1 MCVIVLKRYVE
12 YHRKF
17 LGGRQMKMKKFF
29 AAVLA
34 VVLAVVMVL
43 AVVTGCSKGSGKA
56 SADTQKKGMESTFK
70 LKYKDS
76 NGISDIT
83 LKSVAAGK
91 EAAISINGSVNVE
104 GESYTVNSD
113 KLLVVSDNK
122 LYVNVKSLLDFIA
135 SYGENMGIY
144 GSKIDAVKEYIK
156 EDYVY
161 VDLDSMKD
169 YLKEA
174 DSKSVIDTVNGLM
187 DAFKD
192 IAEVSENDTLKQYTV
207 TCKSAEDIVK
217 IAEVLKKYIADNKSA
232 WVDAAYEQYSKIDIN
247 DVMDKA
253 ADMVVSAMGQDESMS
268 EMLKKQILAN
278 VDVSSY
284 EISKEA
290 LAESFDKIEE
300 MLDVDAS
307 DIKAFNGDATFK
319 ITSSGDR
326 TYGISFEA
334 NGENGEYAYISYT
347 LNNETLIDAS
357 APDKA
362 QNISDIV
369 SDLVKGL
376 ATTK

>member
-1 MCVIVLKRYVE
+1 
-12 YHRKF
+12 
-17 LGGRQMKMKKFF
+17 MKMKKFF
-29 AAVLA
+29 AA
-34 VVLAVVMVL
+34 VLAVVMVL

-91 EAAISINGSVNVE
+91 EAAVSINGSVNVE

-144 GSKIDAVKEYIK
+144 GSQIDAVKEYIK

-192 IAEVSENDTLKQYTV
+192 IAEVSGNDTLKQYTV

-278 VDVSSY
+278 IDVSSY

-290 LAESFDKIEE
+290 LAESFDKIK
-300 MLDVDAS
+300 D
-307 DIKAFNGDATFK
+307 FNGDATFK

-347 LNNETLIDAS
+347 LNNETSIDAS

-376 ATTK
+376 AATK

>member
-1 MCVIVLKRYVE
+1 
-12 YHRKF
+12 
-17 LGGRQMKMKKFF
+17 MKMKKFF

-34 VVLAVVMVL
+34 VVMVL
-43 AVVTGCSKGSGKA
+43 AVVTGCAKGSGKA

-76 NGISDIT
+76 NGICDIT

-91 EAAISINGSVNVE
+91 EAAVSINGSVNVE

-135 SYGENMGIY
+135 SYGENMGID
-144 GSKIDAVKEYIK
+144 GSQTDAVKEYIK

-174 DSKSVIDTVNGLM
+174 DSKPVIDTVNGLM

-192 IAEVSENDTLKQYTV
+192 IAEVSGNDTLKQYIV

-253 ADMVVSAMGQDESMS
+253 ADMVVSAMGYDESMS

-278 VDVSSY
+278 INASSY

-307 DIKAFNGDATFK
+307 DIKDFNGDATFK
-319 ITSSGDR
+319 VTSSGDR

-347 LNNETLIDAS
+347 LNNETFIDAS

-376 ATTK
+376 AATE

>member
-1 MCVIVLKRYVE
+1 
-12 YHRKF
+12 
-17 LGGRQMKMKKFF
+17 MKMKKFF
-29 AAVLA
+29 AA
-34 VVLAVVMVL
+34 VLAVVMVL

-56 SADTQKKGMESTFK
+56 SADTQKKGMEATLQ
-70 LKYKDS
+70 LKHKDS

-91 EAAISINGSVNVE
+91 EAAVSINGSVIVE

-113 KLLVVSDNK
+113 KLLLVSDNK

-135 SYGENMGIY
+135 SYGKNMGID
-144 GSKIDAVKEYIK
+144 GSQTDAVKEYIK

-174 DSKSVIDTVNGLM
+174 DSKPVIDTVNGLM

-192 IAEVSENDTLKQYTV
+192 IAEVSGNDTLKQYTV

-247 DVMDKA
+247 DVMDKV
-253 ADMVVSAMGQDESMS
+253 ADMV
-268 EMLKKQILAN
+268 
-278 VDVSSY
+278 VSSY

-290 LAESFDKIEE
+290 LAESYDKIEE

-307 DIKAFNGDATFK
+307 DIKDFNGDATFK

-326 TYGISFEA
+326 TYGISFEI
-334 NGENGEYAYISYT
+334 NGENGEYTYISYT
-347 LNNETLIDAS
+347 LNNETFIDAS

-362 QNISDIV
+362 QNISDVV

>member
-1 MCVIVLKRYVE
+1 
-12 YHRKF
+12 
-17 LGGRQMKMKKFF
+17 
-29 AAVLA
+29 
-34 VVLAVVMVL
+34 MVL

-56 SADTQKKGMESTFK
+56 SADTQKKGMESTLK

-83 LKSVAAGK
+83 LKSVASGK
-91 EAAISINGSVNVE
+91 EAAVSINGSVNVE

-122 LYVNVKSLLDFIA
+122 LYVNVKSFNKLYVNVKSLLDFIA
-135 SYGENMGIY
+135 SYGENMGID
-144 GSKIDAVKEYIK
+144 GSQTDAVKEYIK

-174 DSKSVIDTVNGLM
+174 DSKPVIDTVNGLM

-192 IAEVSENDTLKQYTV
+192 IAEVSGNDTLKQYTV

-307 DIKAFNGDATFK
+307 DIKDFNGDATFK

-347 LNNETLIDAS
+347 LNNETFIDAS

-376 ATTK
+376 AATK

>member
-1 MCVIVLKRYVE
+1 
-12 YHRKF
+12 
-17 LGGRQMKMKKFF
+17 MKMKKFF

-34 VVLAVVMVL
+34 VLMVL

-56 SADTQKKGMESTFK
+56 SADTQKKGMESTLK
-70 LKYKDS
+70 LKHKDS

-91 EAAISINGSVNVE
+91 EGAVSINGSVIVE
-104 GESYTVNSD
+104 GETYTVNSD

-135 SYGENMGIY
+135 SYGEDMGID
-144 GSKIDAVKEYIK
+144 GSQTDAVKEYIK

-174 DSKSVIDTVNGLM
+174 DSKPVIDTVNGLM

-192 IAEVSENDTLKQYTV
+192 IAEVNGNDTLKQYTV

-217 IAEVLKKYIADNKSA
+217 VAEVLKKYIADNKSA
-232 WVDAAYEQYSKIDIN
+232 WVDAAYEQYSKININ

-268 EMLKKQILAN
+268 EMLKKQMLAN
-278 VDVSSY
+278 IDTSSY
-284 EISKEA
+284 EISKDA

-307 DIKAFNGDATFK
+307 DIKDFDGDATFK

-334 NGENGEYAYISYT
+334 NGKNGEYTYISYT
-347 LNNETLIDAS
+347 LNDETFIDAS

-376 ATTK
+376 SATK

>member
-1 MCVIVLKRYVE
+1 
-12 YHRKF
+12 
-17 LGGRQMKMKKFF
+17 MKMKKFF
-29 AAVLA
+29 AA
-34 VVLAVVMVL
+34 VLAVVMVL

-56 SADTQKKGMESTFK
+56 SADTQKKGMESTLK

-83 LKSVAAGK
+83 LKSVASGK
-91 EAAISINGSVNVE
+91 EAAVSINGSVNVE

-135 SYGENMGIY
+135 SYGENMGID
-144 GSKIDAVKEYIK
+144 GSQTDAVKEYIK

-174 DSKSVIDTVNGLM
+174 DSKPVIDTVNGLM

-192 IAEVSENDTLKQYTV
+192 IAEVSGNDTLKQYTV

-217 IAEVLKKYIADNKSA
+217 I
-232 WVDAAYEQYSKIDIN
+232 
-247 DVMDKA
+247 VMDKA

-307 DIKAFNGDATFK
+307 DIKDFNGDATFK

-347 LNNETLIDAS
+347 LNNETFIDAS

-376 ATTK
+376 AATK

>member
-1 MCVIVLKRYVE
+1 
-12 YHRKF
+12 
-17 LGGRQMKMKKFF
+17 MKMKKFF
-29 AAVLA
+29 AA
-34 VVLAVVMVL
+34 VLAVVMVL
-43 AVVTGCSKGSGKA
+43 AVVTGCSKGSGKT

-91 EAAISINGSVNVE
+91 EAAVSINGSVNVE

-144 GSKIDAVKEYIK
+144 GSQIDAVKEYIK

-192 IAEVSENDTLKQYTV
+192 IAEVSGNDTLKQYTV

-278 VDVSSY
+278 IDVSSY

-307 DIKAFNGDATFK
+307 DIKDFNGDATFK

-347 LNNETLIDAS
+347 LNNETSIDAS

-376 ATTK
+376 AATK

>member
-1 MCVIVLKRYVE
+1 
-12 YHRKF
+12 
-17 LGGRQMKMKKFF
+17 MKMKKFF
-29 AAVLA
+29 AA
-34 VVLAVVMVL
+34 VLAVVMVL

-56 SADTQKKGMESTFK
+56 SADTQKKGMESTLK

-83 LKSVAAGK
+83 LKSVASGK
-91 EAAISINGSVNVE
+91 EAAVSINGSVNVE

-135 SYGENMGIY
+135 SYGENMGID
-144 GSKIDAVKEYIK
+144 GSQTDAVKEYIK

-174 DSKSVIDTVNGLM
+174 DSKPVIDTVNGLM

-192 IAEVSENDTLKQYTV
+192 IAEVSGNDTLKQYTV

-253 ADMVVSAMGQDESMS
+253 ADMVVSAMS

-307 DIKAFNGDATFK
+307 DIKDFNGDATFK

-347 LNNETLIDAS
+347 LNNETFIDAS

-376 ATTK
+376 AATK

>member
-1 MCVIVLKRYVE
+1 
-12 YHRKF
+12 
-17 LGGRQMKMKKFF
+17 MKMKKFF
-29 AAVLA
+29 AA
-34 VVLAVVMVL
+34 VLAVVMVL

-56 SADTQKKGMESTFK
+56 SADTQKKGMEATFK

-91 EAAISINGSVNVE
+91 EAAVSINGSVIVE
-104 GESYTVNSD
+104 GESYAVNSD
-113 KLLVVSDNK
+113 KLLLVSDNK

-135 SYGENMGIY
+135 SYGKNMGID
-144 GSKIDAVKEYIK
+144 GSQTDAVKEYIK

-174 DSKSVIDTVNGLM
+174 DSKPVIDTVNGLM

-192 IAEVSENDTLKQYTV
+192 IAEVSGNDTLKQYTV
-207 TCKSAEDIVK
+207 TCKSAEDILK
-217 IAEVLKKYIADNKSA
+217 IAEVLNKSA

-247 DVMDKA
+247 DVMDKV

-278 VDVSSY
+278 IDVSSY

-290 LAESFDKIEE
+290 LAESYDKIEE

-307 DIKAFNGDATFK
+307 DIKDFNGDATFK

-326 TYGISFEA
+326 TYGISFEI
-334 NGENGEYAYISYT
+334 NGENGEYTYISYT
-347 LNNETLIDAS
+347 LNNETFIDAS

-362 QNISDIV
+362 QNISDVV

-376 ATTK
+376 AATK

>member
-1 MCVIVLKRYVE
+1 
-12 YHRKF
+12 
-17 LGGRQMKMKKFF
+17 MKMKKFF
-29 AAVLA
+29 AA
-34 VVLAVVMVL
+34 VLAVVMVL

-56 SADTQKKGMESTFK
+56 SADTQKKGMEATLQ
-70 LKYKDS
+70 LKHKDS

-91 EAAISINGSVNVE
+91 EAAVSINGSVIVE

-113 KLLVVSDNK
+113 KLLLVSDNK

-135 SYGENMGIY
+135 SYGKNMGID
-144 GSKIDAVKEYIK
+144 GSQTDAVKEYIK

-174 DSKSVIDTVNGLM
+174 DSKPVIDTVNGLM

-192 IAEVSENDTLKQYTV
+192 IAEVSGNDTLKQYTV

-247 DVMDKA
+247 DVMDKV

-268 EMLKKQILAN
+268 DKQG
-278 VDVSSY
+278 SSCRV
-284 EISKEA
+284 I
-290 LAESFDKIEE
+290 
-300 MLDVDAS
+300 
-307 DIKAFNGDATFK
+307 
-319 ITSSGDR
+319 
-326 TYGISFEA
+326 
-334 NGENGEYAYISYT
+334 
-347 LNNETLIDAS
+347 
-357 APDKA
+357 
-362 QNISDIV
+362 
-369 SDLVKGL
+369 
-376 ATTK
+376 

>member
-1 MCVIVLKRYVE
+1 
-12 YHRKF
+12 
-17 LGGRQMKMKKFF
+17 MKMKRFF
-29 AAVLA
+29 AA
-34 VVLAVVMVL
+34 VLAVVMVL
-43 AVVTGCSKGSGKA
+43 AVVTGCSKGSDKA
-56 SADTQKKGMESTFK
+56 SADTKMGMESTYQF
-70 LKYKDS
+70 KYKDS
-76 NGISDIT
+76 ENRSDIT
-83 LKSVAAGK
+83 LKSVAVGK
-91 EAAISINGSVNVE
+91 EAAVSINGFVGVN
-104 GESYTVNSD
+104 GKSYTVNSD
-113 KLLVVSDNK
+113 KLLVVSGNK
-122 LYVNVKSLLDFIA
+122 LYVNIKSLLDTVVT
-135 SYGENMGIY
+135 YGGDLGINT
-144 GSKIDAVKEYIK
+144 SEIDALKGYFK

-169 YLKEA
+169 YLNEA
-174 DSKSVIDTVNGLM
+174 DSKPIIDTVNGLM

-192 IAEVSENDTLKQYTV
+192 IAEIYDEGSLKKYTV
-207 TCKSAEDIVK
+207 ACKTPEDVLK
-217 IAEVLKKYIADNKSA
+217 VAEVLKKYIADNKSA
-232 WVDAAYEQYSKIDIN
+232 WVDAAYEQYSRIDIN

-253 ADMVVSAMGQDESMS
+253 VDMIVSAMGYDESMS
-268 EMLKKQILAN
+268 GMLKKQILAN
-278 VDVSSY
+278 IDTSSY

-307 DIKAFNGDATFK
+307 DIKDFNGDATFK

-347 LNNETLIDAS
+347 LNNETSIDAS

-376 ATTK
+376 AATK

>member
-1 MCVIVLKRYVE
+1 
-12 YHRKF
+12 
-17 LGGRQMKMKKFF
+17 MKMKKFF
-29 AAVLA
+29 AA
-34 VVLAVVMVL
+34 VLAVVMVL

-56 SADTQKKGMESTFK
+56 SADTQKNGMESTLK

-83 LKSVAAGK
+83 LKSVASGK
-91 EAAISINGSVNVE
+91 EAAVSINGSVNVE

-135 SYGENMGIY
+135 SYGENMGID
-144 GSKIDAVKEYIK
+144 GSQTDAVKEYIK

-174 DSKSVIDTVNGLM
+174 DSKPVIDTVNGLM

-192 IAEVSENDTLKQYTV
+192 IAEVSGNDTLKQYTV

-307 DIKAFNGDATFK
+307 DIKDFNGDATFK

-347 LNNETLIDAS
+347 LNNETFIDAS

-376 ATTK
+376 AATK

>member
-1 MCVIVLKRYVE
+1 
-12 YHRKF
+12 
-17 LGGRQMKMKKFF
+17 MKMKKFF
-29 AAVLA
+29 AA
-34 VVLAVVMVL
+34 VLAVVMVL
-43 AVVTGCSKGSGKA
+43 AVVTGCSKGSGKE
-56 SADTQKKGMESTFK
+56 SADTQKKGMEATLQ
-70 LKYKDS
+70 LKHKDS

-91 EAAISINGSVNVE
+91 EAAVSINGSVIVE

-113 KLLVVSDNK
+113 KLLLVSDNK

-135 SYGENMGIY
+135 SYGKNMGID
-144 GSKIDAVKEYIK
+144 GSQTDAVKEYIK

-192 IAEVSENDTLKQYTV
+192 IAEVSGNDTLKQYTV

-247 DVMDKA
+247 DVMDKV

-278 VDVSSY
+278 IDVSSY

-290 LAESFDKIEE
+290 LAESYDKIEE

-307 DIKAFNGDATFK
+307 DIKDFNGDATFK

-326 TYGISFEA
+326 TYGISFEI
-334 NGENGEYAYISYT
+334 NGENGEYTYISYT
-347 LNNETLIDAS
+347 LNNETFIDAS

-362 QNISDIV
+362 QNISDVV

-376 ATTK
+376 AATK

>member
-1 MCVIVLKRYVE
+1 
-12 YHRKF
+12 
-17 LGGRQMKMKKFF
+17 MKMKKFF
-29 AAVLA
+29 AA
-34 VVLAVVMVL
+34 VLAVVMVL

-56 SADTQKKGMESTFK
+56 SADTQKKGMESTLK

-83 LKSVAAGK
+83 LKSVASGK
-91 EAAISINGSVNVE
+91 EAAVSINGSVNVE

-122 LYVNVKSLLDFIA
+122 LYVNVKSFNKLYVNVKSLLDFIA
-135 SYGENMGIY
+135 SYGENMGID
-144 GSKIDAVKEYIK
+144 GSQTDAVKEYIK

-174 DSKSVIDTVNGLM
+174 DSKPVIDTVNGLM

-192 IAEVSENDTLKQYTV
+192 IAEVSGNDTLKQYTV

-307 DIKAFNGDATFK
+307 DIKDFNGDATFK

-347 LNNETLIDAS
+347 LNNETFIDAS

-376 ATTK
+376 AATK

>member
-1 MCVIVLKRYVE
+1 
-12 YHRKF
+12 
-17 LGGRQMKMKKFF
+17 MKMKKFF
-29 AAVLA
+29 AA
-34 VVLAVVMVL
+34 VLAVVMVL

-56 SADTQKKGMESTFK
+56 SADTQKKGMEATLQ
-70 LKYKDS
+70 LKHKDS

-91 EAAISINGSVNVE
+91 EAAVSINGSVIVE

-113 KLLVVSDNK
+113 KLLLVSDNK

-135 SYGENMGIY
+135 SYGKNMGID
-144 GSKIDAVKEYIK
+144 GSQTDAVKEYIK

-174 DSKSVIDTVNGLM
+174 DSKPVIDTVNGLM

-192 IAEVSENDTLKQYTV
+192 IAEVSGNDTLKQYTV

-247 DVMDKA
+247 DVMDKV
-253 ADMVVSAMGQDESMS
+253 AD
-268 EMLKKQILAN
+268 I
-278 VDVSSY
+278 
-284 EISKEA
+284 
-290 LAESFDKIEE
+290 
-300 MLDVDAS
+300 DVDAS
-307 DIKAFNGDATFK
+307 DIKDFNGDATFK

-326 TYGISFEA
+326 TYGISFEI
-334 NGENGEYAYISYT
+334 NGENGEYTYISYT
-347 LNNETLIDAS
+347 LNNETFIDAS

-362 QNISDIV
+362 QNISDVV

-376 ATTK
+376 AATK

>member
-1 MCVIVLKRYVE
+1 
-12 YHRKF
+12 
-17 LGGRQMKMKKFF
+17 MKMKKFF
-29 AAVLA
+29 AA
-34 VVLAVVMVL
+34 VLAVVMVL

-56 SADTQKKGMESTFK
+56 SADTQKKGMESTLK

-83 LKSVAAGK
+83 LKSVASGK
-91 EAAISINGSVNVE
+91 EAAVSINGSVNVE

-135 SYGENMGIY
+135 SYGENMGID
-144 GSKIDAVKEYIK
+144 GSQTDAVKEYMGIDGSQTDAVKEYIK

-174 DSKSVIDTVNGLM
+174 DSKPVIDTVNGLM

-192 IAEVSENDTLKQYTV
+192 IAEVSGNDTLKQYTV

-307 DIKAFNGDATFK
+307 DIKDFNGDATFK

-347 LNNETLIDAS
+347 LNNETFIDAS

-376 ATTK
+376 AATK